1 MNLLFLDVHDKF
13 TVLNCI
19 AFPFL
24 AQYIRKWLLIFGD
37 LMTAVCLFML
47 GPAPVLH
54 IERYY
59 FYLSLSPYMMFSA
72 MVMYVH
78 KSVISSSDHET
89 DLVFNFYV

>member
-1 MNLLFLDVHDKF
+1 MLVFGVLDKF
-13 TVLNCI
+13 PILNCI

-24 AQYIRKWLLIFGD
+24 TQYIRKWLLIFGD

-54 IERYY
+54 IERYCLY
-59 FYLSLSPYMMFSA
+59 PNLSHYVIFSTI
-72 MVMYVH
+72 VMYVR

-89 DLVFNFYV
+89 DF